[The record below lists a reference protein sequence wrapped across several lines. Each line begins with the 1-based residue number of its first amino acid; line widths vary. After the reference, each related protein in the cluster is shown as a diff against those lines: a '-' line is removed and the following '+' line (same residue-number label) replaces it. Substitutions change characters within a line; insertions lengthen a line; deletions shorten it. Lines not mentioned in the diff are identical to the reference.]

1 MTQPGSPTWM
11 DLGTDD
17 VAGATSFYTQLFGWD
32 FLDQGPDFGGYQMI
46 KQGDGFVGGAMSS
59 KMTPEGPTDEP
70 QFPTSWTIY
79 LRVEDIDAAL
89 AKVEPA
95 GGSIMLPAME
105 VGEAGKMAVVVA
117 ADGAVVG
124 MWQPVEFPGYDFT
137 GKPGTPVWF
146 ETMSK
151 DYDAASAFYTE
162 VFGWNLVQMPGT
174 PEGQPRYA
182 TNGAEAEAACGIC
195 EASSF
200 LPDDVPSYW
209 RMYLAVEDCD
219 AAVEKVQELGGSL
232 LDGPM
237 DSPFG
242 RLATVTDPQ
251 GGMFQ
256 VIQPPAQEAPAQA

>member
-17 VAGATSFYTQLFGWD
+17 VEGAKAFYTALFGWD
-32 FLDQGPDFGGYQMI
+32 FLDQGPDFGGYLMI
-46 KQGDGFVGGAMSS
+46 KQGDAFVGGAMSS
-59 KMTPEGPTDEP
+59 RMTPEGPVDEP

-89 AKVEPA
+89 AKVEPH
-95 GGSIMLPAME
+95 GGSVMVPAME
-105 VGEAGKMAVVVA
+105 VGDAGKMAVVTA

-124 MWQPVEFPGYDFT
+124 LWQPKDFEGYDFT
-137 GKPGTPVWF
+137 GQPGSPVWF

-151 DYDAASAFYTE
+151 DYDAAAAFYTE
-162 VFGWNLVQMPGT
+162 VFGWTITPMGQI

-182 TNGAEAEAACGIC
+182 TNGEGSAASAGVC
-195 EASSF
+195 EATTF

-219 AAVEKVQELGGSL
+219 AAAAKVQELDGTL

-256 VIQPPAQEAPAQA
+256 VIKPSF